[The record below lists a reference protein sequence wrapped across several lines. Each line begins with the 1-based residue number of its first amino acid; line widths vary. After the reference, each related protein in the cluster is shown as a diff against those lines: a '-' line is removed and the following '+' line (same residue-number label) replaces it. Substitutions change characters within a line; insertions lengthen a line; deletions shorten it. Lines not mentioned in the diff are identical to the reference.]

1 MTLISS
7 RVALI
12 QYEARQS
19 AKCGVKR
26 VVRMVA
32 AVLCLF
38 FTWILLLAGA
48 LGAIA
53 SASGWPWYWLAIAAA
68 GLHLLVA
75 FLLASSCNKPGTA
88 AFPITRAEFQ
98 KDREWIEN
106 IQKKP
111 KSNG

>member
-1 MTLISS
+1 VI
-7 RVALI
+7 
-12 QYEARQS
+12 
-19 AKCGVKR
+19 
-26 VVRMVA
+26 
-32 AVLCLF
+32 CLF

-48 LGAIA
+48 LAAIA
-53 SASGWPWYWLAIAAA
+53 TATGWPWYWLAIAAA
-68 GLHLLVA
+68 GIHLLVA
-75 FLLASSCNKPGTA
+75 FLLASSCNKPGTP

>member
-1 MTLISS
+1 MISD
-7 RVALI
+7 
-12 QYEARQS
+12 
-19 AKCGVKR
+19 CGVFPPEKYIFR
-26 VVRMVA
+26 VG
-32 AVLCLF
+32 LI
-38 FTWILLLAGA
+38 T
-48 LGAIA
+48 
-53 SASGWPWYWLAIAAA
+53 SA
-68 GLHLLVA
+68 GLPLLVA